1 MKELN
6 DLLLDKNITI
16 TFSDE
21 TINHVIEKGYDN
33 KLGARPMARTISDL
47 VKVPLSKKILFDK
60 LDNCNIKVTYD
71 TTIGFDIEPKSYAI
85 YQTNKLI
92 DENGYII
99 IDSIKSNC

>member
-1 MKELN
+1 VKELN

-71 TTIGFDIEPKSYAI
+71 TAIGFDIEPKSYAI